1 MCLCVCGLEATG
13 EDKHTRSTFHQQQQQ
28 LCPSLLLPNLPSHS
42 LFLFLQLYFVLTLI
56 LSPRML
62 ISYSLRLL
70 VSPENSF
77 KLTPS
82 SFISVSFSPFPTSG
96 IQPSHSS
103 QRFFCCS
110 LYYYNRSLQFS
121 PLPYYCS
128 IFFLPPSSSPC
139 PPFTVGCNHIC
150 WTMITPL
157 LLFLFFLVFVFSLPP
172 SLLQGGSRLLR
183 QRSREIAC
191 YRGSIFHALVNCFVL
206 TLCQSGVV
214 TPAWATRNPVVV
226 LMISGC
232 FHQD

>member
-1 MCLCVCGLEATG
+1 MV
-13 EDKHTRSTFHQQQQQ
+13 Q
-28 LCPSLLLPNLPSHS
+28 
-42 LFLFLQLYFVLTLI
+42 
-56 LSPRML
+56 
-62 ISYSLRLL
+62 
-70 VSPENSF
+70 
-77 KLTPS
+77 
-82 SFISVSFSPFPTSG
+82 
-96 IQPSHSS
+96 
-103 QRFFCCS
+103 
-110 LYYYNRSLQFS
+110 
-121 PLPYYCS
+121 
-128 IFFLPPSSSPC
+128 FFLPPSSSPC

-214 TPAWATRNPVVV
+214 TPAWATRNPAVV

-232 FHQD
+232 FHQDCGGQEGYSLVCVCVCVRAVISWVTLAIHEFLLGLDKAFILGQWKEWSWSGNDNANSRCLIFMLKIVLMLYFPLRSVTTKLLQVVVRSNLNIWFKSSIDWISLMLV

>member
-1 MCLCVCGLEATG
+1 MESNHHIHHSDFSAAHFTI
-13 EDKHTRSTFHQQQQQ
+13 TIARSSS
-28 LCPSLLLPNLPSHS
+28 LPCPIMV
-42 LFLFLQLYFVLTLI
+42 Q
-56 LSPRML
+56 
-62 ISYSLRLL
+62 
-70 VSPENSF
+70 
-77 KLTPS
+77 
-82 SFISVSFSPFPTSG
+82 
-96 IQPSHSS
+96 
-103 QRFFCCS
+103 
-110 LYYYNRSLQFS
+110 
-121 PLPYYCS
+121 
-128 IFFLPPSSSPC
+128 FFLPPSSSPC

-214 TPAWATRNPVVV
+214 TPAWATRNPAVV

-232 FHQD
+232 FHQDCGGQEGYSLVCVCKGCNFLSDTCHS